1 MTDLNNETNKRFQ
14 ICIDI
19 ESMEEMWG
27 SQCPNMVLADSI
39 LSLADSMDGMVT
51 SNLYTETEVY
61 AWVHEEFEKIGCAGQ
76 VYFRVDDLDEEV
88 A

>member
-1 MTDLNNETNKRFQ
+1 MTKLNNETNKRFQ

-27 SQCPNMVLADSI
+27 SQCPNMVLAN
-39 LSLADSMDGMVT
+39 SMDGMVT
-51 SNLYTETEVY
+51 GNLVTETEVY

>member
-1 MTDLNNETNKRFQ
+1 MTKLNNETNKRFQ

-27 SQCPNMVLADSI
+27 SQCPNMVLAN
-39 LSLADSMDGMVT
+39 SMDGMVT
-51 SNLYTETEVY
+51 DNFRTDDEVY
-61 AWVHEEFEKIGCAGQ
+61 DWVHEEFEKIGCAGQ